1 MEAVIGMAIAFLLG
15 AFIRKP
21 FLIKKSESRSDSSL
35 RARSFATLEDDR
47 ALGSRMTS
55 GADESDKMSF
65 EQELNNLL
73 SYTGDKQEGSE

>member
-1 MEAVIGMAIAFLLG
+1 METVIGMAIAFLLG

-21 FLIKKSESRSDSSL
+21 FLLPRSAH
-35 RARSFATLEDDR
+35 RFFAALKNDMREDDR
-47 ALGSRMTS
+47 ALGARTTS

-65 EQELNNLL
+65 EEELNNLL